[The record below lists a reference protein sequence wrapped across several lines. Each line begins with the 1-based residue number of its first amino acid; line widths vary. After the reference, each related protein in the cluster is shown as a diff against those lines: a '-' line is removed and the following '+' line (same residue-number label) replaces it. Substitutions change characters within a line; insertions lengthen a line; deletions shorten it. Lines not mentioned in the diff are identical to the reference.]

1 MNRVA
6 SATLGDFITRKSRGL
21 ERGLTG
27 LRGCY
32 ARELCVAAQRH
43 AHLFAQLL
51 IHPAR
56 RCWNGYRRACRISVR
71 PALKQFG
78 TIGAARPYQHGRQ
91 SPVPGPPVRERGLV
105 NRHLLEAS
113 SLRGPVPCDHPQAGR
128 PPGAR
133 THPGLGPGDFSRP
146 LAGRS
151 RLANGTSRTVPG
163 IFPIGSFCVAAA
175 SRKLPV
181 CSGGYWIIVG
191 ARRGVVP

>member
-1 MNRVA
+1 VNRVA
-6 SATLGDFITRKSRGL
+6 SATVGDFITRKSRGL

-27 LRGCY
+27 PRGCY

-71 PALKQFG
+71 PGVETVSAPSAPHARSS
-78 TIGAARPYQHGRQ
+78 TGARAPYRDHQCESRYRQPPPAGGIQPARPG
-91 SPVPGPPVRERGLV
+91 PVRPSAGGETAGS
-105 NRHLLEAS
+105 A
-113 SLRGPVPCDHPQAGR
+113 HPPWPWSGR
-128 PPGAR
+128 
-133 THPGLGPGDFSRP
+133 FSRP

-151 RLANGTSRTVPG
+151 RLANDTSRTVPG
-163 IFPIGSFCVAAA
+163 IFPIGRFCVAAG

-181 CSGGYWIIVG
+181 CSGGYRIIVG
-191 ARRGVVP
+191 AR